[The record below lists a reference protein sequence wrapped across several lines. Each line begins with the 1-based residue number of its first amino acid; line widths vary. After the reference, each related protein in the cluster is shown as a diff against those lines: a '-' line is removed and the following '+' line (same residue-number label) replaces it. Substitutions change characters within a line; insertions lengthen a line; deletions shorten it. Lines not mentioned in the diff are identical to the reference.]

1 MRRVRNKRLKRNIV
15 AYMKHYKMIIRYY
28 QRRRQKWEHVPLGW
42 RRNVRPMMIA
52 RAYAF
57 QLRRKNDSRK

>member
-1 MRRVRNKRLKRNIV
+1 MYKRR
-15 AYMKHYKMIIRYY
+15 YKMLARYS
-28 QRRRQKWEHVPLGW
+28 QMRRQKWDHVPLGW

-57 QLRRKNDSRK
+57 QLRRRK